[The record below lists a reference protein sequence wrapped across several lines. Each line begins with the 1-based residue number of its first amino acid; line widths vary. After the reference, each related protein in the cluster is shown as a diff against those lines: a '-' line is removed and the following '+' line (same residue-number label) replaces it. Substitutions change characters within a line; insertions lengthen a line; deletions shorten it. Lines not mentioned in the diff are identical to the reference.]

1 MLGHWKNFDE
11 LESSLSLDELTALLD
26 ASRKKDYEDKKFV
39 AAINGVDLEE
49 QVPVNQDI
57 VDLKGFAANQEG
69 FGVDQGIGVMQM
81 GEDE

>member
-26 ASRKKDYEDKKFV
+26 ASRKKDYDDKKFL
-39 AAINGVDLEE
+39 AAMNGVELDE
-49 QVPVNQDI
+49 QDPIDSDI
-57 VDLKGFAANQEG
+57 ADLKGFAASQEG
-69 FGVDQGIGVMQM
+69 FGIDQGIGLMQM